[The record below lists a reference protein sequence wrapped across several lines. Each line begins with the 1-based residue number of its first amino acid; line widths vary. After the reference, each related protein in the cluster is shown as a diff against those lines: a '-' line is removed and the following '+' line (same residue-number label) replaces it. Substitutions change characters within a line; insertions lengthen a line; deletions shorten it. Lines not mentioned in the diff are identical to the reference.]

1 MLRLLLRHHFHCLLL
16 CAVWAT
22 PCLASPW
29 STLTANQNPSPP
41 WSKLTYS
48 KPHDAATFYCPF
60 LYPSPPRSPSQFSGF
75 QRVSTGPE
83 CRNETL
89 YLLYNREGQT
99 LVERSSTWVKKVIWY
114 LSGRNQTILQRM
126 PQTASKPSDGNVQIS
141 VEDAKIFGAHMVPK
155 QTKLLRFV
163 VNDGTRYQMC
173 VMKLESWAHVFRDYS
188 VSFQVRLTFT
198 EANNQ
203 TYTFC
208 THPNLIV

>member
-1 MLRLLLRHHFHCLLL
+1 M
-16 CAVWAT
+16 
-22 PCLASPW
+22 
-29 STLTANQNPSPP
+29 
-41 WSKLTYS
+41 
-48 KPHDAATFYCPF
+48 
-60 LYPSPPRSPSQFSGF
+60 
-75 QRVSTGPE
+75 
-83 CRNETL
+83 
-89 YLLYNREGQT
+89 
-99 LVERSSTWVKKVIWY
+99 VERSSTWVKKVIWY

-126 PQTASKPSDGNVQIS
+126 PRTASKPSDGNVQIS